1 MSGKTQ
7 IARPI
12 ILSIALFSLAG
23 QLAWAVENQYYN
35 LFMYNVIT
43 PLPIYVSIMV
53 ALSTIVGTIAT
64 VIMGAFSDV
73 KGKRKPLLLY
83 GFIFWSITTA
93 VFPLSA
99 GFLSIS
105 TEFAI
110 FIAILFDVIMT
121 FFGAMALNAGLNAY
135 ITDVTNLNNR
145 GKVTSI
151 AQMMVMVALL
161 IVNGVGGLLIT
172 VLGYYIF
179 FFIVGGL
186 VLVLGLIGNVL
197 IQESPDLNALGIGTF
212 SQIRKTFRKENLRG
226 YKDFFI
232 VLLVITTW
240 QIGLN
245 IFYPFLMIYLQ
256 HNIGMSILTASIL
269 IFIAL
274 LSSIILAYPLGILT
288 DKIGRKRMTLISA
301 IIFGLA
307 LVIFGLFTDIVM
319 LLILGSIWAT
329 FYLGITIST
338 FSWAKDLYP
347 EENRGEFSGYWN
359 LFSGTIPM
367 VIGPLIG
374 GWLATAFGIYKLIDE
389 NWGYVPTSIIFFV
402 SGIVVLLTVIPL
414 YFAKEVGSNK

>member
-23 QLAWAVENQYYN
+23 QIAWAVENQYYN
-35 LFMYNVIT
+35 IFMYNVIT
-43 PLPIYVSIMV
+43 PIPIYVSIMV
-53 ALSTIVGTIAT
+53 ALSTTVGTIAT
-64 VIMGAFSDV
+64 IIMGAFSDV

-93 VFPLSA
+93 MFPLSA
-99 GFLSIS
+99 GFIPIS

-110 FIAILFDVIMT
+110 FIAILFDAIMT

-172 VLGYYIF
+172 VLGYYTF

-186 VLVLGLIGNVL
+186 VFVLGLIGNVL
-197 IQESPDLNALGIGTF
+197 IQESPDLNALEIGTF

-256 HNIGMSILTASIL
+256 HNIGMSIFTASIL

-301 IIFGLA
+301 ILFGISLFT
-307 LVIFGLFTDIVM
+307 FGFFTDIVM

-374 GWLATAFGIYKLIDE
+374 GWLATAFGIYKLIDA

-402 SGIVVLLTVIPL
+402 SGIVVLLTIIPL
-414 YFAKEVGSNK
+414 YFAKEARTN

>member
-1 MSGKTQ
+1 MSVKTQ
-7 IARPI
+7 IARQI
-12 ILSIALFSLAG
+12 IISIALFSLAG

-35 LFMYNVIT
+35 VFMYNVIT
-43 PLPIYVSIMV
+43 PEPIYVSIMV

-64 VIMGAFSDV
+64 IIMGAFSDV

-93 VFPLSA
+93 MFPLSA
-99 GFLSIS
+99 GFIGIS
-105 TEFAI
+105 TEVAI
-110 FIAILFDVIMT
+110 FIAILFDAIMT

-135 ITDVTNLNNR
+135 ITDVTNLDNR

-161 IVNGVGGLLIT
+161 IVNGAGGLLIT
-172 VLGYYIF
+172 ALGYYAF
-179 FFIVGGL
+179 FFIIGGL
-186 VLVLGLIGNVL
+186 VLVLGLIGNL
-197 IQESPDLNALGIGTF
+197 QIQESPDLTALEIGTF
-212 SQIRKTFRKENLRG
+212 SHIRKTFRKGNLKG

-232 VLLVITTW
+232 VLIVITTW

-256 HNIGMSILTASIL
+256 HNIGFSILIASIL

-274 LSSIILAYPLGILT
+274 LTSIVLAYPLGILT
-288 DKIGRKRMTLISA
+288 DKIGRKRMTFIATVLFGVSLF
-301 IIFGLA
+301 IFG
-307 LVIFGLFTDIVM
+307 FFTDITM

-367 VIGPLIG
+367 VIGPIIG
-374 GWLATAFGIYKLIDE
+374 GWLATDFGIYQIIE
-389 NWGYVPTSIIFFV
+389 GNWGYVPTSIIFFV
-402 SGIVVLLTVIPL
+402 SGIVILLTIIPL
-414 YFAKEVGSNK
+414 YFAKEANSD

>member
-232 VLLVITTW
+232 ILLVITTW

-307 LVIFGLFTDIVM
+307 LVIFGFFTDIVM

-389 NWGYVPTSIIFFV
+389 NWGYVPTSIIFFI
-402 SGIVVLLTVIPL
+402 SGIVVLLTIIPL
-414 YFAKEVGSNK
+414 YFAKEARSD

>member
-172 VLGYYIF
+172 VFGYYIF

-414 YFAKEVGSNK
+414 YFAKEAESN

>member
-1 MSGKTQ
+1 MSVKTQ
-7 IARPI
+7 ITRQI

-43 PLPIYVSIMV
+43 PEPIYVSIMV

-64 VIMGAFSDV
+64 IIMGAFSDV

-93 VFPLSA
+93 IFPLSA
-99 GFLSIS
+99 GFIGIS
-105 TEFAI
+105 TEVAI
-110 FIAILFDVIMT
+110 FIAILFDAIMT

-135 ITDVTNLNNR
+135 ITDMTNLDNR

-161 IVNGVGGLLIT
+161 IVNGVGGILIT
-172 VLGYYIF
+172 ALGYYTF

-186 VLVLGLIGNVL
+186 VLVLGLIGNL
-197 IQESPDLNALGIGTF
+197 QIQESPDLTPLEIKTF
-212 SQIRKTFRKENLRG
+212 SQIRKTFRKENLKE
-226 YKDFFI
+226 YKDFFV
-232 VLLVITTW
+232 VLIVITTW

-256 HNIGMSILTASIL
+256 HNIGFSILTASIL

-274 LSSIILAYPLGILT
+274 LSSIVLAYPLGILT
-288 DKIGRKRMTLISA
+288 DKIGRKRMTFIAA
-301 IIFGLA
+301 ILFGVSLFT
-307 LVIFGLFTDIVM
+307 FGFFTDITM

-329 FYLGITIST
+329 FYLGISIST

-374 GWLATAFGIYKLIDE
+374 GWLATAFGIYKLIE
-389 NWGYVPTSIIFFV
+389 GNWGYVPTSLIFFV
-402 SGIVVLLTVIPL
+402 SGIVILLTIIPL
-414 YFAKEVGSNK
+414 YFAKEASID

>member
-1 MSGKTQ
+1 MAGKTQ
-7 IARPI
+7 IAQPI

-23 QLAWAVENQYYN
+23 QVAWAVENQYYN
-35 LFMYNVIT
+35 IFMYNVIT
-43 PLPIYVSIMV
+43 PIPIYVSIMV

-64 VIMGAFSDV
+64 IIMGAFSDV

-93 VFPLSA
+93 MFPLSA
-99 GFLSIS
+99 GFIPIS

-197 IQESPDLNALGIGTF
+197 IQESPDLNALEIGTF

-307 LVIFGLFTDIVM
+307 LFVFGFFTDIVM

-374 GWLATAFGIYKLIDE
+374 GWLATVFGIYKLIDV
-389 NWGYVPTSIIFFV
+389 NWGYVPTSIIFFI

-414 YFAKEVGSNK
+414 YFAKEARSD

>member
-1 MSGKTQ
+1 MSEKGQ
-7 IARPI
+7 ITRPV

-43 PLPIYVSIMV
+43 AIPFYVSIMV
-53 ALSTIVGTIAT
+53 AISTTVGTIAT

-93 VFPLSA
+93 MFPLSA
-99 GFLSIS
+99 GFIGIS
-105 TEFAI
+105 TEVAI
-110 FIAILFDVIMT
+110 FIAILFDAIMT

-135 ITDVTNLNNR
+135 ITDVTNLDNR
-145 GKVTSI
+145 GKITSI

-161 IVNGVGGLLIT
+161 IVNGTGGLLIEA
-172 VLGYYIF
+172 LGYYAF

-186 VLVLGLIGNVL
+186 VLVLGLIGNFQ
-197 IQESPDLNALGIGTF
+197 IQESPDLTPLEIGTF
-212 SQIRKTFRKENLRG
+212 SHIRKTFRKGNLKK
-226 YKDFFI
+226 YKDFFM
-232 VLLVITTW
+232 VLIVITTW

-256 HNIGMSILTASIL
+256 HDIGFSLTTASIL

-274 LSSIILAYPLGILT
+274 LTSIVLAYPLGIFT
-288 DKIGRKRMTLISA
+288 DKIGRKRMTFIAAVLFGVSLF
-301 IIFGLA
+301 IFG
-307 LVIFGLFTDIVM
+307 FFTDIPM
-319 LLILGSIWAT
+319 LLVLGSIWAT

-359 LFSGTIPM
+359 LFSATIPM
-367 VIGPLIG
+367 IIGPLIG
-374 GWLATAFGIYKLIDE
+374 GWLATEFGTYQLIE
-389 NWGYVPTSIIFFV
+389 GHWGYVPTSIIFFV
-402 SGIVVLLTVIPL
+402 SGIVIILTIIPL
-414 YFAKEVGSNK
+414 YFAKEATIE

>member
-1 MSGKTQ
+1 MAGKTQ
-7 IARPI
+7 IAQPI

-23 QLAWAVENQYYN
+23 QVAWAVENQYYN
-35 LFMYNVIT
+35 IFMYNVIT
-43 PLPIYVSIMV
+43 PIPIYVSIMV

-64 VIMGAFSDV
+64 IIMGAFSDV

-93 VFPLSA
+93 MFPLSA
-99 GFLSIS
+99 GFIPIS

-197 IQESPDLNALGIGTF
+197 IQESPDLNALEIGTF

-307 LVIFGLFTDIVM
+307 LFVFGFFTDIVM

-374 GWLATAFGIYKLIDE
+374 GWLATVFGIYKLIDV

-414 YFAKEVGSNK
+414 YFAKEARSD

>member
-1 MSGKTQ
+1 MSVKTQ
-7 IARPI
+7 IARQI
-12 ILSIALFSLAG
+12 ILSIAIFSLAG

-35 LFMYNVIT
+35 VFMYNVIT
-43 PLPIYVSIMV
+43 PKPIYVSIMV

-64 VIMGAFSDV
+64 IIMGAFSDV

-93 VFPLSA
+93 MFPLSA
-99 GFLSIS
+99 GFIGIS
-105 TEFAI
+105 TEVAI
-110 FIAILFDVIMT
+110 FIAILFDAIMT

-135 ITDVTNLNNR
+135 ITDITNLDNR
-145 GKVTSI
+145 GKITSI

-161 IVNGVGGLLIT
+161 IVNGTGGLLIEA
-172 VLGYYIF
+172 LGYYAF

-186 VLVLGLIGNVL
+186 VLVLGLIGNFQ
-197 IQESPDLNALGIGTF
+197 IQESPDLTPLEIGTF
-212 SQIRKTFRKENLRG
+212 SHIRKTFRKENLKE

-232 VLLVITTW
+232 VLIVITTW

-256 HNIGMSILTASIL
+256 HNIGFSLITASIL

-274 LSSIILAYPLGILT
+274 LTSIFLAYPLGILT
-288 DKIGRKRMTLISA
+288 DKIGRKRMTFIAAVL
-301 IIFGLA
+301 FG
-307 LVIFGLFTDIVM
+307 VSLFTFGFFIDIPM

-329 FYLGITIST
+329 FYLGISIST

-374 GWLATAFGIYKLIDE
+374 GWLATEFGIYQLIE
-389 NWGYVPTSIIFFV
+389 GEWGYVPTSIIFLV
-402 SGIVVLLTVIPL
+402 SGIVILLTVIPL
-414 YFAKEVGSNK
+414 YFAKEAAID